1 LSIIGGELEQLRS
14 LKANFERQS
23 GAVHDL
29 LTVLRSELDS
39 VYWKGGAA
47 DRFRD
52 AWQQQ
57 YEPMLT
63 QLAGALVEAAQEV
76 GRRTDALEAV
86 GN

>member
-1 LSIIGGELEQLRS
+1 MSVIGGELEQLRS
-14 LKANFERQS
+14 LKVNFERQS
-23 GAVHDL
+23 GAVQDL
-29 LTVLRSELDS
+29 LSALRSELDS

-63 QLAGALVEAAQEV
+63 QLSSALVEAAHEI